1 MSEKANFSNIY
12 TFYDLINTVLT
23 FGFDKSWRE
32 KAVSNLIGKSVL
44 DLGSGTGAAYEQLL
58 NFETTAID
66 PDKKMLELNAFDNK
80 VLGTAENLPFQDN
93 SFDNVFCSFVWRN
106 VSDTNIA
113 LNEVYRVLRPGGRF
127 ILLDMTRPKN
137 SFLRMLHKFGTFK
150 VLHLIGLI
158 SFNLKEY
165 RFLYKSLDF
174 YPQPEEH
181 LNKDNFIDL
190 KIERMGLFNFV
201 YLAVFTL
208 SLIHI

>member
-23 FGFDKSWRE
+23 FGFDKSWRK

-66 PDKKMLELNAFDNK
+66 PDIKMLELNAFDNK
-80 VLGTAENLPFQDN
+80 VLGSAENLPFEDN

-106 VSDTNIA
+106 VSNTNNA
-113 LNEVYRVLRPGGRF
+113 MNEVYRVLRPGGKF

-137 SFLRMLHKFGTFK
+137 SFLRMLHKIGTFK

-158 SFNLKEY
+158 TFNLKEY

-190 KIERMGLFNFV
+190 KIERMGVFNFV
-201 YLAVFTL
+201 YLAVFTK
-208 SLIHI
+208 

>member
-12 TFYDLINTVLT
+12 KFYDLINTVLT
-23 FGFDKSWRE
+23 FGFDKSWRK

-66 PDKKMLELNAFDNK
+66 PDIKMLELNAFDNK
-80 VLGTAENLPFQDN
+80 VLGSAENLPFEDN

-106 VSDTNIA
+106 LSNTNNA
-113 LNEVYRVLRPGGRF
+113 MNEVYRVLRPGGKF

-137 SFLRMLHKFGTFK
+137 SFLRMLHKIGTFK

-158 SFNLKEY
+158 TFNLKEY

-190 KIERMGLFNFV
+190 KIERMGVFNFV
-201 YLAVFTL
+201 YLAVFTK
-208 SLIHI
+208 

>member
-12 TFYDLINTVLT
+12 KFYDLINTVLT
-23 FGFDKSWRE
+23 LGFDKSWRD
-32 KAVSNLIGKSVL
+32 KAVSNLIGNTVL
-44 DLGSGTGAAYEQLL
+44 DLGSGTGAAFDQLI
-58 NFETTAID
+58 NYETTAID
-66 PDKKMLELNAFDNK
+66 PDKKMLELNTFEDK
-80 VLGTAENLPFQDN
+80 VLGSAENLPFQDN

-106 VSDTNIA
+106 VSNTNIA
-113 LNEVYRVLRPGGRF
+113 LNEVYRVLRPGGMF

-137 SFLRMLHKFGTFK
+137 SFLRMLHKIGTFK

-158 SFNLKEY
+158 TFNLKEY

-190 KIERMGLFNFV
+190 KIERMGVFNFV
-201 YLAVFTL
+201 YLAVFTK
-208 SLIHI
+208 